1 VTDSEDGARAA
12 RRRRATMVETQL
24 VRRGIHDARV
34 LEAFR
39 DVPRE
44 EFVPERLHGEALD
57 DTPLPIGSG
66 QTISQP
72 YVVAWMLEL
81 LALGP
86 DDVLLDV
93 GTGSGYAAA
102 VASRLVRRVVSIER
116 IPELARTARER
127 LLELGF
133 DNVEVHEGDGTHG
146 WIAAAPYDAIMVGAS
161 GPALP
166 RSLVAQLAEGGA
178 LVCPV
183 GPREEVQELVRA
195 TRQGEQ
201 VLLEHMGG
209 VRFVP
214 LVGDEGWAHG

>member
-1 VTDSEDGARAA
+1 MSTTDEAVLAV
-12 RRRRATMVETQL
+12 RRRAMMVETQL
-24 VRRGIHDARV
+24 VRRGIRDARILQV
-34 LEAFR
+34 FR

-44 EFVPERLHGEALD
+44 AFVPELLRAEALD
-57 DTPLPIGSG
+57 DTPLPIAAG

-86 DDVLLDV
+86 QDVLLDV

-102 VASRLVRRVVSIER
+102 IASRLVRRVVSIER
-116 IPELARTARER
+116 IPELARTARDR
-127 LLELGF
+127 LAALGY
-133 DNVEVHEGDGTHG
+133 DNVEVHDGDGTHG
-146 WIAAAPYDAIMVGAS
+146 WIADAPYDAIMVGAS

-166 RSLVAQLAEGGA
+166 PSLVAQLADGGR

-183 GPREEVQELVRA
+183 GPREDVQELVRA
-195 TRQGEQ
+195 TRRGDE
-201 VLLEHMGG
+201 VDVESLGG

-214 LVGDEGWAHG
+214 LVGDEGWARG

>member
-1 VTDSEDGARAA
+1 MTPTDEAVLATRH
-12 RRRRATMVETQL
+12 RATMVETQL
-24 VRRGIHDARV
+24 VRRGIRDARI
-34 LEAFR
+34 LQAFR

-44 EFVPERLHGEALD
+44 AFVPELLRAEALD
-57 DTPLPIGSG
+57 DTPLPIAAG

-102 VASRLVRRVVSIER
+102 IASCLVRRVVSIER
-116 IPELARTARER
+116 IPELARTARDR
-127 LLELGF
+127 LAALGY

-146 WIAAAPYDAIMVGAS
+146 WISGAPYDAIMVGAS

-166 RSLVAQLAEGGA
+166 RSLVAQLADGGR

-183 GPREEVQELVRA
+183 GPREDVQELVRA
-195 TRQGEQ
+195 TRRGDAVDVES
-201 VLLEHMGG
+201 LGG

-214 LVGDEGWAHG
+214 LVGDEGWARG

>member
-1 VTDSEDGARAA
+1 
-12 RRRRATMVETQL
+12 MVETQL
-24 VRRGIHDARV
+24 VRRGIRDARI

-39 DVPRE
+39 EVPRE
-44 EFVPERLHGEALD
+44 AFVPERLRDEALD
-57 DTPLPIGSG
+57 DTPLPIAAG

-81 LALGP
+81 LALQP

-102 VASRLVRRVVSIER
+102 VASLLVRRVVSIER

-127 LLELGF
+127 LALLGF
-133 DNVEVHEGDGTHG
+133 DNVEVHEGDGSHG
-146 WIAAAPYDAIMVGAS
+146 WEPGAPYDAIMVGAA
-161 GPALP
+161 GPELP
-166 RSLVAQLAEGGA
+166 PSLLRQLADGGR

-183 GPREEVQELVRA
+183 GPREDVQELVRA
-195 TRQGEQ
+195 TRRGDRLHVEP
-201 VLLEHMGG
+201 MGG

-214 LVGDEGWAHG
+214 LVGDEGWARG